1 MHLVR
6 YQLPGGQPRAGVRTG
21 DTVAPVDG
29 YPEMAQLLRL
39 TAADLRAA
47 VARATDG
54 VPVADVELL
63 APLDGLGEVWCA
75 GVTYERSRGARME
88 ESTEQSVYDRVYS
101 APRPELFPKAPA
113 WRLVTDGEPI
123 GIRDDSGHDVPEPEL
138 AVVANSH
145 GEIVGYTICNDVSS
159 RSIEG
164 ENPLYIPQAKVFA
177 GGCALATGIRPAW
190 EVEDPKNLTID
201 LAIRRAGA
209 DVFTGT
215 TSTGQL
221 VRELQ
226 DLVDVL
232 FVPNEFPD
240 GVVLATGTGIVPE
253 LDFALRAGD
262 VVEISISELG
272 TLTNTVAVG
281 REPFAFLVE
290 RSLGERNLA
299 GRSLATT
306 TLEETR

>member
-6 YQLPGGQPRAGVRTG
+6 YLLPGQRPRAGVRTG
-21 DTVAPVDG
+21 DTVAPVRG
-29 YPEMAQLLRL
+29 VATMAELLRL
-39 TAADLRAA
+39 SAEEFRS
-47 VARATDG
+47 ATDYREDG
-54 VPVADVELL
+54 VPVADVTLL
-63 APLDGLGEVWCA
+63 PPLDGRGEVWCA

-101 APRPELFPKAPA
+101 APRPELFPKSPA
-113 WRLVTDGEPI
+113 WRLVTDGEQI
-123 GIRDDSGHDVPEPEL
+123 GIRADSGHDVPEPEL
-138 AVVANSH
+138 AIVANSR
-145 GEIVGYTICNDVSS
+145 GEIVGFTVCNDVSS

-190 EVEDPKNLTID
+190 EVADPKNLTIE
-201 LAIRRAGA
+201 LVIRRDGA

-215 TSTGQL
+215 TSTKQL
-221 VRELQ
+221 VRELT
-226 DLVDVL
+226 DLIDVL
-232 FVPNEFPD
+232 FAANEFPD
-240 GVVLATGTGIVPE
+240 GVILATGTGIVPE

-262 VVEISISELG
+262 QVVISISEVG

-281 REPFAFLVE
+281 REPFAFL
-290 RSLGERNLA
+290 A
-299 GRSLATT
+299 AQ

>member
-6 YQLPGGQPRAGVRTG
+6 YRLPGGRPQVGVRAGE
-21 DTVAPVDG
+21 TVAPVAG
-29 YPEMAQLLRL
+29 VTTMAALLRL
-39 TAADLRAA
+39 TADDLRSHLDAA
-47 VARATDG
+47 GEFA
-54 VPVADVELL
+54 VPVGEAELL
-63 APLDGLGEVWCA
+63 APLDGLAEVWCA

-113 WRLVTDGEPI
+113 WRVVTDGEPI

-138 AVVANSH
+138 AVVANSR

-190 EVEDPKNLTID
+190 EVGDPTKLTID
-201 LAIRRAGA
+201 LVIRRDGA
-209 DVFTGT
+209 EVFTGT
-215 TSTGQL
+215 TSTDKL
-221 VRELQ
+221 VRKLQ
-226 DLVDVL
+226 DLIDVL
-232 FVPNEFPD
+232 FAPNEFPD

-253 LDFALRAGD
+253 LDFALRSGD

-272 TLTNTVAVG
+272 TLTNTVEVG
-281 REPFAFLVE
+281 RAPFAFLAA
-290 RSLGERNLA
+290 R
-299 GRSLATT
+299 
-306 TLEETR
+306 TLEENR

>member
-6 YQLPGGQPRAGVRTG
+6 YQLPGQRPRAGVRTG
-21 DTVAPVDG
+21 DTVAPVHGVDA
-29 YPEMAQLLRL
+29 MAELLRL
-39 TAADLRAA
+39 SAEELRSAIGK
-47 VARATDG
+47 VGDE
-54 VPVADVELL
+54 VPVAEVKLL
-63 APLDGLGEVWCA
+63 PPLDGLGEVWCA

-101 APRPELFPKAPA
+101 APRPELFPKSPA
-113 WRLVTDGEPI
+113 WRLVTDGEQI
-123 GIRDDSGHDVPEPEL
+123 GIRHDSGHDVPEPEL
-138 AVVANSH
+138 AVVANSR
-145 GEIVGYTICNDVSS
+145 GEIVGFTICNDVSS

-190 EVEDPKNLTID
+190 EVADPKDLTID
-201 LAIRRAGA
+201 LVIRRDGA

-215 TSTGQL
+215 TSTKQL

-226 DLVDVL
+226 DLIDVL
-232 FVPNEFPD
+232 FTPNDFPD
-240 GVVLATGTGIVPE
+240 GVILATGTGIVPE

-262 VVEISISELG
+262 EVAIAISEIG

-281 REPFAFLVE
+281 REPFAY
-290 RSLGERNLA
+290 LA
-299 GRSLATT
+299 AQ
-306 TLEETR
+306 TLEENR

>member
-1 MHLVR
+1 
-6 YQLPGGQPRAGVRTG
+6 
-21 DTVAPVDG
+21 VAPVDG
-29 YPEMAQLLRL
+29 VASMAELLRL
-39 TAADLRAA
+39 TADELRAA
-47 VARATDG
+47 VGKTGDEVAVTD
-54 VPVADVELL
+54 VKLL
-63 APLDGLGEVWCA
+63 PPLDGLGEVWCA

-101 APRPELFPKAPA
+101 APRPELFPKSPA
-113 WRLVTDGEPI
+113 WRLVTDGEQI
-123 GIRDDSGHDVPEPEL
+123 GIRHDSGHDVPEPEL
-138 AVVANSH
+138 AVVANSR
-145 GEIVGYTICNDVSS
+145 GEIVGFTICNDVSS

-190 EVEDPKNLTID
+190 EVADPKALTID
-201 LAIRRAGA
+201 LVIRRDGA

-215 TSTGQL
+215 TSTKQL

-240 GVVLATGTGIVPE
+240 GVILATGTGIVPE

-262 VVEISISELG
+262 VVEISISEVG

-281 REPFAFLVE
+281 REPFAH
-290 RSLGERNLA
+290 LA
-299 GRSLATT
+299 AQ

>member
-6 YQLPGGQPRAGVRTG
+6 FQLPGQRPQVGVLTG
-21 DTVAPVDG
+21 DTVAPVRG
-29 YPEMAQLLRL
+29 VSGMSELLRL
-39 TAADLRAA
+39 PAEQLRSA
-47 VARATDG
+47 VGQVSGER
-54 VPVADVELL
+54 PVAHVRLL
-63 APLDGLGEVWCA
+63 PPLDGRGEVWCA

-101 APRPELFPKAPA
+101 APRPELFPKSPA

-123 GIRDDSGHDVPEPEL
+123 GIRADSGHDVPEPEL

-190 EVEDPKNLTID
+190 EVPDSTGLTID
-201 LAIRRAGA
+201 LVIRRDGVE
-209 DVFTGT
+209 VFSGT
-215 TSTGQL
+215 TSTEKL
-221 VRELQ
+221 VRPLTEL
-226 DLVDVL
+226 VEVL
-232 FVPNEFPD
+232 FAPNEFPD
-240 GVVLATGTGIVPE
+240 GVILATGTGIVPE
-253 LDFALRAGD
+253 LDFALQAGD
-262 VVEISISELG
+262 VVDISISEVG

-281 REPFAFLVE
+281 KESF
-290 RSLGERNLA
+290 GYLA
-299 GRSLATT
+299 AETARPA
-306 TLEETR
+306 LEESR

>member
-6 YQLPGGQPRAGVRTG
+6 YQLPGQRPQPGVRTG
-21 DTVAPVDG
+21 DTVAPVQG
-29 YPEMAQLLRL
+29 FASMAELLRL
-39 TAADLRAA
+39 STEELRSTIGQ
-47 VARATDG
+47 VGDGDG
-54 VPVADVELL
+54 VPVSEVKLL
-63 APLDGLGEVWCA
+63 PPLDGRGEVWCA

-101 APRPELFPKAPA
+101 APRPELFPKSPA
-113 WRLVTDGEPI
+113 WRLVTDGEQI

-138 AVVANSH
+138 AIVANSR
-145 GEIVGYTICNDVSS
+145 GEIVGFTVCNDVSS

-190 EVEDPKNLTID
+190 EIADPKNLTID
-201 LAIRRAGA
+201 LAIRRDGG

-215 TSTGQL
+215 TSTKQL

-226 DLVDVL
+226 DLIDVL

-240 GVVLATGTGIVPE
+240 GVILATGTGIVPE

-262 VVEISISELG
+262 EVAISISDVG
-272 TLTNTVAVG
+272 MLTNTVAVG
-281 REPFAFLVE
+281 REPFAFL
-290 RSLGERNLA
+290 
-299 GRSLATT
+299 ATQI
-306 TLEETR
+306 LEENR

>member
-6 YQLPGGQPRAGVRTG
+6 YQLPGQRPQVGVLTG
-21 DTVAPVDG
+21 DTVAPVRG
-29 YPEMAQLLRL
+29 VSGMSELLRL
-39 TAADLRAA
+39 PAEQLRSA
-47 VARATDG
+47 VGQVSGER
-54 VPVADVELL
+54 PVAHVRLL
-63 APLDGLGEVWCA
+63 PPLDGRGEVWCA

-101 APRPELFPKAPA
+101 APRPELFPKSPA

-123 GIRDDSGHDVPEPEL
+123 GIRADSGHDVPEPEL

-190 EVEDPKNLTID
+190 EVADPKNLTID
-201 LAIRRAGA
+201 LAIRRDGA

-215 TSTGQL
+215 TSTKQL

-226 DLVDVL
+226 DLIDVL
-232 FVPNEFPD
+232 FAPNEFPD
-240 GVVLATGTGIVPE
+240 GVILATGTGIVPE

-262 VVEISISELG
+262 EVVISISEVG

-281 REPFAFLVE
+281 REPFAFL
-290 RSLGERNLA
+290 A
-299 GRSLATT
+299 AH

>member
-6 YQLPGGQPRAGVRTG
+6 YQLPGQRPRAGVRTG
-21 DTVAPVDG
+21 DTVAPVHGVDA
-29 YPEMAQLLRL
+29 MAELLRL
-39 TAADLRAA
+39 SAEELRSA
-47 VARATDG
+47 VGKVGDE
-54 VPVADVELL
+54 VPVAEVKLL
-63 APLDGLGEVWCA
+63 PPLDGLGEVWCA

-101 APRPELFPKAPA
+101 APRPELFPKSPA
-113 WRLVTDGEPI
+113 WRLVTDGEQI
-123 GIRDDSGHDVPEPEL
+123 GIRHDSGHDVPEPEL
-138 AVVANSH
+138 AVVANSR
-145 GEIVGYTICNDVSS
+145 GEIVGFTICNDVSS

-190 EVEDPKNLTID
+190 EVADPKDLTID
-201 LAIRRAGA
+201 LVIRRDGA

-215 TSTGQL
+215 TSTKQL

-226 DLVDVL
+226 DLIDVL
-232 FVPNEFPD
+232 FTPNDFPD

-262 VVEISISELG
+262 EVAITISEIG

-281 REPFAFLVE
+281 REPFAY
-290 RSLGERNLA
+290 LA
-299 GRSLATT
+299 AQ
-306 TLEETR
+306 TLEENR